1 MSCLDLTFR
10 RYYGSEFI
18 NAHLYRYCRTHQL
31 QFTRGRPYKKD
42 DNAHIEQKNWTH
54 VRKLMG
60 YVRYDSEAARTAM
73 NAVYAD
79 LRLLQNLFLPSV
91 KLQRKERVG
100 ARLRRHY
107 DAPQTPL
114 ARVRRCPQAD
124 LAKVAALVR
133 QRDQLDPFALAA
145 RHRRPARAGVRVS
158 ESSARAGALDAGGR
172 AGTRQDRAC
181 RRAPAPQERS
191 RFGNT
196 NNGATMRRSVT
207 LTYGSTGSDRS
218 LETVAKDIVQHFLG
232 RGFQGKATVVSI
244 DKATALRMHD

>member
-1 MSCLDLTFR
+1 
-10 RYYGSEFI
+10 
-18 NAHLYRYCRTHQL
+18 
-31 QFTRGRPYKKD
+31 
-42 DNAHIEQKNWTH
+42 
-54 VRKLMG
+54 MG

-114 ARVRRCPQAD
+114 ERVRRCPQAD

-145 RHRRPARAGVRVS
+145 RIDGLLAQVYALANHRRGLVPSTFGGAPARAK
-158 ESSARAGALDAGGR
+158 
-172 AGTRQDRAC
+172 T
-181 RRAPAPQERS
+181 APAAAPLPLK
-191 RFGNT
+191 N
-196 NNGATMRRSVT
+196 APASVT
-207 LTYGSTGSDRS
+207 PIMARRC
-218 LETVAKDIVQHFLG
+218 AA
-232 RGFQGKATVVSI
+232 R
-244 DKATALRMHD
+244 